1 MRLTGLGLTTVGVLF
16 LGTAFSYPQIR
27 GTQIK
32 AAHAEAVSR
41 MVKDCRVLPAGQN
54 VAAGFYYAQYL
65 DPAKKWTDANTGKPI
80 VEGALLSGGVAKSIC
95 SLGGSAAELGPNG
108 AAQNVRS
115 IPAPDMR
122 KMLRDRYP
130 NGVPPEDMAVMSI
143 VWKPNFEARVKEKAK
158 PREME
163 IGK

>member
-1 MRLTGLGLTTVGVLF
+1 MRLTGLGLSSIAILLF
-16 LGTAFSYPQIR
+16 GTAFSYPQIR
-27 GTQIK
+27 GNQIK
-32 AAHAEAVSR
+32 ASHSEAVGR

-54 VAAGFYYAQYL
+54 VQPGFYYSQYL
-65 DPAKKWTDANTGKPI
+65 DPAKKWVDGNTGKPI
-80 VEGALLSGGVAKSIC
+80 AEGGLLSGGVAKSIC

-108 AAQNVRS
+108 VAQNVRS

-130 NGVPPEDMAVMSI
+130 QGVPPEDMATVSI
-143 VWKPNFEARVKEKAK
+143 KWKPNFEARVQEKTK

-163 IGK
+163 ITK